1 VPSQIIIMD
10 EIPKGSTGKLQRI
23 GLAEKLSEHFAQA
36 YVAPRSELETMLAGN
51 FADLLKLPQ
60 VGINENF
67 FALGGDSLLA
77 TQLVTRLGASLFINM
92 PIVTVFQAP
101 TIAELAVEVN
111 RYQREQWNS
120 DSLLEVRPQIEALPD
135 ERQQKSHR
143 KNASQI
149 QKQKRY

>member
-1 VPSQIIIMD
+1 
-10 EIPKGSTGKLQRI
+10 
-23 GLAEKLSEHFAQA
+23 
-36 YVAPRSELETMLAGN
+36 MLAGN

-143 KNASQI
+143 KNASPI
-149 QKQKRY
+149 QKQKRD